1 MWSHIYG
8 YYEIR
13 GAADYSISVGTEIML
28 AILDGFSELKRTG
41 LISYENA
48 IGYPWISLSLVK
60 SRNGNYSVAPETW
73 DSEFTMIPIVCSKSE
88 NGKVPVAQVELLM
101 RITEILNWEL
111 IDEETDESDE
121 KVILYSPK

>member
-1 MWSHIYG
+1 MWSHLYG

-13 GAADYSISVGTEIML
+13 GAADYSISVDTEITL
-28 AILDGFSELKRTG
+28 AMLDGFSELKRTG

-48 IGYPWISLSLVK
+48 IGYPWIYLSLVK
-60 SRNGNYSVAPETW
+60 SRKGNYSVGPETW
-73 DSEFTMIPIVCSKSE
+73 DSEFNMIPIVCIKSE
-88 NGKVPVAQVELLM
+88 DGKVPVAQVELLI
-101 RITEILNWEL
+101 RIAKILNWEL

>member
-1 MWSHIYG
+1 
-8 YYEIR
+8 
-13 GAADYSISVGTEIML
+13 
-28 AILDGFSELKRTG
+28 

-60 SRNGNYSVAPETW
+60 SRKGNYSVSSETW
-73 DSEFTMIPIVCSKSE
+73 NREFNMIPVVCSKSD
-88 NGKVPVAQVELLM
+88 NGKVPVAQVDVLI
-101 RITEILNWEL
+101 RIARILNWEL